1 MRHRIQLAAAALLL
15 SAAVLSGAAACSG
28 SGPETAETAELT
40 RGQKDTIISK
50 LPIRGSRGV
59 GRALEA
65 VEASQVRALEHDSI
79 S

>member
-1 MRHRIQLAAAALLL
+1 MKHRIQLVVAGLLL
-15 SAAVLSGAAACSG
+15 IGGLACSG
-28 SGPETAETAELT
+28 SGSDGPETAELT